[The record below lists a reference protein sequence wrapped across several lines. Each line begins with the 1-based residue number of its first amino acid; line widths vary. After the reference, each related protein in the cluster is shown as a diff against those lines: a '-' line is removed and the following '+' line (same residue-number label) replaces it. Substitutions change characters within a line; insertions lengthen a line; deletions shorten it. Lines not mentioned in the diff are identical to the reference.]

1 MRQLED
7 LFSVFPLIESE
18 RLILRELT
26 IGDAADLFV
35 CQSNPEVFRYSRRSE
50 ETSLESA
57 TQTLNRL
64 LKWHQERFMLSW
76 AIVLKENQ
84 RFIGR
89 IQIEDWSDEDH
100 RAAVGYLLGKPY
112 WGKGYATEALR
123 AVIAYLFEQTTIN
136 RLYASAWAANIASA
150 RVLEKAGMRFEGLSR
165 QKRFAK
171 GAFRDTKN
179 YAILREDFLTNRA
192 NSQQK

>member
-7 LFSVFPLIESE
+7 LFSVFPLIETE
-18 RLILRELT
+18 RLILRQLT
-26 IGDAADLFV
+26 LEDAEDFFV
-35 CQSNPEVFRYSRRSE
+35 CHSDPEAFRYSRHSE
-50 ETSLESA
+50 ETSLQSA
-57 TQTLNRL
+57 THTLNRL
-64 LKWHQERFMLSW
+64 LKWYQDRFMLCW

-89 IQIEDWSDEDH
+89 IQMQEWSDIHHSAE
-100 RAAVGYLLGKPY
+100 VGYRLGTQY
-112 WGKGYATEALR
+112 WGKGYATEALG

-136 RLYASAWAANIASA
+136 RIYASTWAENIASA

-165 QKRFAK
+165 QKRFVK

-179 YAILREDFLTNRA
+179 YAILREDFFTERGSL
-192 NSQQK
+192 